1 VASFPIDESDQIMLV
16 TDGGQLIRTPVN
28 DIRIAGRNTQ
38 GVTIFKTRPDET
50 VVSVKRIE
58 DVEGENSGDDDD

>member
-1 VASFPIDESDQIMLV
+1 
-16 TDGGQLIRTPVN
+16 
-28 DIRIAGRNTQ
+28 
-38 GVTIFKTRPDET
+38 VTIFKTRPDET